1 MILIIFGLMI
11 LSVVIGL
18 KFYLKKNF
26 HLKSKKKIQK
36 TGIYGTRMVKIS
48 SDTLYTNDNVALKV
62 ETRHYT
68 REITFLNLHPSDFS
82 LINSFEIP
90 VQYNGRSSRLH
101 IFINSHLYVPGESVI
116 FYADSYTLK
125 IDRNGYEL
133 FSVGTRRDQFNVK
146 GNNGLTAITTTSF
159 EEEIKLTTCE
169 GKN

>member
-1 MILIIFGLMI
+1 
-11 LSVVIGL
+11 
-18 KFYLKKNF
+18 
-26 HLKSKKKIQK
+26 
-36 TGIYGTRMVKIS
+36 MVKIS

-169 GKN
+169 GKNNQSIKKTPLLKSYKKIRSLKLNHFFFFHLFNPFFYEKIFST